1 MAKKTKVLKGDAY
14 ITNVKATTGVVSLAD
29 KGQDITSGKILGFD
43 VFHTSGEQANKVSW
57 FKIKGWNLMNK
68 DQRQQAVLDF
78 EKAIGTK
85 VPIAFTH
92 PSSDEEGTKFYNIEF
107 L

>member
-29 KGQDITSGKILGFD
+29 KVQDITSGKILGFD

-78 EKAIGTK
+78 EEAIGTK

>member
-29 KGQDITSGKILGFD
+29 KVQDITSGKILGFD

-57 FKIKGWNLMNK
+57 FKIKGWC
-68 DQRQQAVLDF
+68 
-78 EKAIGTK
+78 
-85 VPIAFTH
+85 IAFGNWCKRV
-92 PSSDEEGTKFYNIEF
+92 PYCLIGKERDPLQKLQI